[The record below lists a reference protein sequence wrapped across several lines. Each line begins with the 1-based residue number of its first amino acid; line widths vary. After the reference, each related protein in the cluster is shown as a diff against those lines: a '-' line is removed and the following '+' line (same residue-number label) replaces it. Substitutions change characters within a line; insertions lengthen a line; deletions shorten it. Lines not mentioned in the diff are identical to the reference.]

1 MSEYAMTEYEAVRQA
16 VLDYVE
22 GVYEGNPT
30 RIRKSV
36 HPDLVKG
43 GFFAVDAIYQFT
55 AMTFTEF
62 VELAKNYN
70 KDDRIP
76 SDAPRNVVVY
86 DILDQIASA
95 KLIAWWG
102 TDYMHLAKYDGKW
115 MIVQVLWQTHPT
127 QNDRLAKIE
136 DYQGQSSR

>member
-1 MSEYAMTEYEAVRQA
+1 MNEYEEVRQA

-22 GVYEGNPT
+22 GVYEGNPS
-30 RIRKSV
+30 RIRESV
-36 HPDLVKG
+36 HPDLIKG
-43 GFFAVDAIYQFT
+43 GFFAVDTTYQFT

-70 KDDRIP
+70 NDGRIP
-76 SDAPRNVVVY
+76 SDASKDIVVY

-102 TDYMHLAKYDGKW
+102 TDYMHLAKYHGKW
-115 MIVQVLWQTHPT
+115 MIVQVLWQTHPS
-127 QNDRLAKIE
+127 QNDRLANIE
-136 DYQGQSSR
+136 DYQGRK

>member
-1 MSEYAMTEYEAVRQA
+1 MNEYVIAEYEAVRQA

-22 GVYEGNPT
+22 GVYERNPS
-30 RIRKSV
+30 RIRESV

-43 GFFAVDAIYQFT
+43 GFFAADAIYQFT

-62 VELAKNYN
+62 IELAKNYN
-70 KDDRIP
+70 KDGRIP
-76 SDAPRNVVVY
+76 SDAPKDIVVFN
-86 DILDQIASA
+86 ILDQIASA

-102 TDYMHLAKYDGKW
+102 TDYMHLAKYNGKW
-115 MIVQVLWQTHPT
+115 MIVQVLWQAHLS

-136 DYQGQSSR
+136 DYQGQGNR